1 MALLDYNDINKAN
14 LYADLINDKNDLEYF
29 YLKAEIMIN
38 EGKIEEADNYLEI
51 NTKKLMMTK
60 KTILPL
66 TQQLYT

>member
-38 EGKIEEADNYLEI
+38 EGKIEEADNYLENKYEEI
-51 NTKKLMMTK
+51 DDDEKDY
-60 KTILPL
+60 LPL

>member
-38 EGKIEEADNYLEI
+38 EGKIEEADNYLENKYEEI
-51 NTKKLMMTK
+51 DDDE
-60 KTILPL
+60 KTICH
-66 TQQLYT
+66 